1 MSHVARFSSP
11 CEETP
16 GRRKGHVFFWVW
28 IPWPLEI
35 VIVWGSQLW
44 GMDASRNPAS

>member
-1 MSHVARFSSP
+1 MLLVSLLLVRRLWEGEKVMFFSGS
-11 CEETP
+11 
-16 GRRKGHVFFWVW
+16 GFLGS
-28 IPWPLEI
+28 LEI